1 MYATALKMLFRDKSK
16 YFGIVMGVMLA
27 SMVITQQGSIFVGIM
42 SRTTATITDM
52 GWPDIWVMDP
62 KVAFIDDTKPLQT
75 TALSRVR
82 GVEGVNFAAPLYKG
96 QLRARLDNGEFQN
109 CIVIGLDDA
118 TLTGG
123 PPEMLRGDLSDLRQA
138 DAVIVDYVGATTR
151 LARANPLPN
160 GKPIPLAVGDT
171 MELNDK
177 RGVVVGISKNT
188 RTFQSQ
194 PIVYTTYS
202 RAIQFAPKERKQLS
216 FILVKTTP
224 GMPIAE
230 VCKRISE
237 TTGLAAY
244 TSREFTWKTIM
255 YFIRNTGI
263 PINFG
268 VAVGLGL
275 LIGTIIT
282 GFMFYSFT
290 VDNLRYFGTLK
301 AMGTRDGTLLR
312 MILLQALV
320 VGVIGFGLGIGAA
333 SWFGTSMRGT
343 PLAFVMTWQLLFVAG
358 SAVVIICMLSAMLS
372 MRRVMTLEP
381 AIVFKG

>member
-1 MYATALKMLFRDKSK
+1 MLFRDKSK

-123 PPEMLRGDLSDLRQA
+123 PPEMLQGDLSDLRQA

-151 LARANPLPN
+151 LARANPIPN

-224 GMPIAE
+224 GVPIAQ

-333 SWFGTSMRGT
+333 SWFGNSMRGT

>member
-1 MYATALKMLFRDKSK
+1 MYRLALSMLFRDKGK

-62 KVAFIDDTKPLQT
+62 KVAFIDDTKPMQS

-82 GVEGVNFAAPLYKG
+82 GVEGVAFAAPLYKG
-96 QLRARLDNGEFQN
+96 LLRARLDNGEFQN

-123 PPEMLRGDLSDLRQA
+123 PPSMVEGHVSDLRQA
-138 DAVIVDYVGATTR
+138 DAVIVDEIGATTR
-151 LARANPLPN
+151 LAKRPKTPGGVPQPLR
-160 GKPIPLAVGDT
+160 IGDT

-177 RGVVVGISKNT
+177 RGIVVGISRNT
-188 RTFQSQ
+188 RSFQSQ
-194 PIVYTTYS
+194 PIIYTTYS
-202 RAIQFAPKERKQLS
+202 RATQFAPKERKQLT
-216 FILVKTTP
+216 FILVKAAP
-224 GMPIAE
+224 GMDRE
-230 VCKRISE
+230 TLCRRITES
-237 TTGLAAY
+237 TGLAAY
-244 TSREFTWKTIM
+244 TRHQFRWMTIM

-268 VAVGLGL
+268 IAVGLGL

-301 AMGTRDGTLLR
+301 AMGTGNATLLR
-312 MILLQALV
+312 MILLQAV
-320 VGVIGFGLGIGAA
+320 TVGVIGFGLGTGAA
-333 SWFGTSMRGT
+333 AWFGTSMRST
-343 PLAFVMTWQLLFVAG
+343 ALAFFLTWQLLFVAG
-358 SAVVIICMLSAMLS
+358 TATVVICMLAAMLS
-372 MRRVMTLEP
+372 MRRVMILEP
-381 AIVFKG
+381 AVVFKG